1 MATPQLP
8 ELSQSLHHVDL
19 GHLQIV
25 ARAWD
30 LELAAR
36 DARSGLQ
43 DLIVHLL
50 DPQRLQR
57 VIDQLPE
64 EARAAFWD
72 LFDHAGCLSW
82 ALFTRRHG
90 ALRELGP
97 ARRDRERPYLAPASP
112 TEVLWYR
119 GLLGRSFLNTP
130 DGPQEFAYIPK
141 DFLAMLPEIN
151 PRIMKELGRLASAK
165 EQTTSFPASDLVLD
179 DACTILSALRNGL
192 SPEPFLLGQGP
203 VSEFSSAYPHF
214 LEKLLSAA
222 GLVDPSGMPSPEPV
236 RNFLESGRVE
246 ALATLVQTWLNSPQL
261 NELFF
266 LPDLDMEGEIRNN
279 PLQTR
284 QICLDF
290 LSAAPSQLIKLA
302 GVSTPTEAG
311 SATGSRPYVSLASFS
326 AAIRQHHPDFQRP
339 AGDYDSWFIR
349 QRSSGRYL
357 RGFEHWDQVEGALIR
372 FIICGPLHWLG
383 LVDLASEDS
392 DLADPNFRYSAFR
405 FSRLAPVLFHGEA
418 HAGLS
423 VEAERWLTRSDGRI
437 LVPRLSSRAARY
449 QIARFCTW
457 EKVDRSGYHFRL
469 LPASLERAQK
479 QGLKISHLL
488 ALFRKMAELTPP
500 NIVRALE
507 RWEER
512 SREVVVEKLLVL
524 RVKDPEI
531 LQALRSGRA
540 ARFLGDPLGPT
551 AILVKPGA
559 AEAVLNM
566 LMEMGYLGEILE

>member
-1 MATPQLP
+1 MAPLQLP

-30 LELAAR
+30 LELSAR
-36 DARSGLQ
+36 DTRTGLQ
-43 DLIVHLL
+43 ELIAHLL
-50 DPQRLQR
+50 NPQRLQR
-57 VIDQLPE
+57 VIEQLPQ

-72 LFDHAGCLSW
+72 LFDQDGYLSW

-97 ARRDRERPYLAPASP
+97 ARRDRERPYLKPASP

-141 DFLAMLPEIN
+141 DFLAMLPEIT
-151 PRIMKELGRLASAK
+151 PKKLKELGRLASAQ

-179 DACTILSALRNGL
+179 DACTILAALRNGL

-203 VSEFSSAYPHF
+203 IAEFSSVYPRF

-236 RNFLESGRVE
+236 RSFLESGRAE
-246 ALATLVQTWLNSPQL
+246 SLATLVQTWLNSSQL

-266 LPDLDMEGEIRNN
+266 LPDLEMDGEIRNN

-284 QICLDF
+284 QTCLDF
-290 LSAAPSQLIKLA
+290 LLSAPFQRITLA
-302 GVSTPTEAG
+302 GEMTPPDAFP
-311 SATGSRPYVSLASFS
+311 AAGSRPYVSLASFI
-326 AAIRQHHPDFQRP
+326 AAICQHHPDFQRL

-349 QRSSGRYL
+349 QRSSGLYL

-372 FIICGPLHWLG
+372 FIVCGPLHWLG
-383 LVDLASEDS
+383 LVDLASDGANLS
-392 DLADPNFRYSAFR
+392 DPNFRYCAFR
-405 FSRLAPVLFHGEA
+405 FSRLAPALLQGEA
-418 HAGLS
+418 PGTVLEES
-423 VEAERWLTRSDGRI
+423 ERWLTRSDGKI

-449 QIARFCTW
+449 QIARFCSW
-457 EKVDRSGYHFRL
+457 EKVDRAGYHFRL
-469 LPASLERAQK
+469 VPASLERAQK

-500 NIVRALE
+500 NILRALE
-507 RWEER
+507 RWQER
-512 SREVVVEKLLVL
+512 PREVVLEKLIVL

-531 LQALRSGRA
+531 LQVLRSSRA

-559 AEAVLNM
+559 VEAVLNV
-566 LMEMGYLGEILE
+566 LIEMGFLGEILE

>member
-1 MATPQLP
+1 MAAPQLP

-30 LELAAR
+30 LELSAR

-50 DPQRLQR
+50 NPQRLQR
-57 VIDQLPE
+57 VIEQLPQ

-72 LFDHAGCLSW
+72 LLDHDGCLSW

-90 ALRELGP
+90 ALREIGP

-141 DFLAMLPEIN
+141 DFLTLLPEIT
-151 PRIMKELGRLASAK
+151 PKRITEFGRLATSQQ
-165 EQTTSFPASDLVLD
+165 QTTPFPAGDLILD
-179 DACTILSALRNGL
+179 DACTVLAAFRNALSA
-192 SPEPFLLGQGP
+192 EPFLLGQGP
-203 VSEFSSAYPHF
+203 ASEFASAYPRF

-236 RNFLESGRVE
+236 RSFLESGRGE
-246 ALATLVQTWLNSPQL
+246 ALVSLVHTWLNSPQL

-266 LPDLDMEGEIRNN
+266 LPDLEMEGEIRNN

-284 QICLDF
+284 QTCLDF
-290 LSAAPSQLIKLA
+290 LSSAPSQRITLA
-302 GVSTPTEAG
+302 GEITPSEA
-311 SATGSRPYVSLASFS
+311 SPAAGSRPYVSLASFI
-326 AAIRQHHPDFQRP
+326 AAIRQHHPDFQRL

-349 QRSSGRYL
+349 QLSSGLYL

-372 FIICGPLHWLG
+372 FIICGPLYWLG

-392 DLADPNFRYSAFR
+392 DSADPNFRYSAFR
-405 FSRLAPVLFHGEA
+405 FSRLAPALLRGEA
-418 HAGLS
+418 PATTL
-423 VEAERWLTRSDGRI
+423 VETERWLIRSDGRI
-437 LVPRLSSRAARY
+437 LVPRPSSRAARY
-449 QIARFCTW
+449 QIARFCNW
-457 EKVDRSGYHFRL
+457 EKVDRAGYHFRL
-469 LPASLERAQK
+469 LPASLQRAQK

-488 ALFRKMAELTPP
+488 ALFRKMADLTPP
-500 NIVRALE
+500 NILRALE

-512 SREVVVEKLLVL
+512 HREVVVEKVLVL

-559 AEAVLNM
+559 VEAVLNV
-566 LMEMGYLGEILE
+566 LIEMGYLGEILE